1 MALFFSTPK
10 VEDLILEIKSHLKQ
24 QNTSQAMK
32 LLAKAEKKNLFHG
45 DLFLLNAKVHRLQG
59 DSMQQDLALRR
70 YFAEE
75 ERDVLHH
82 LKAVDFFIAE
92 NDFALAQT
100 LLNQIKALFPLSAFT
115 HPRQAA
121 LFCAQGDFESAS
133 QALIQKQQYGKL
145 DDRDIDLV
153 HQIRKGVAANPLAF
167 TKQLFSD
174 KQVREILRR
183 YCYER
188 FESLGFDCEFGF
200 VQRANGRE
208 PLSLFRWG
216 AMPIDSMI
224 ALFSNQFK
232 GFAEPQSA
240 SLKLLLNQASG
251 TAEYR
256 YFDSQYQFEAHTF
269 HTKKNI
275 AITETEETLLP
286 KVRAHFAL
294 LARKLREDL
303 EDGNKVFLYKSE
315 KAISV
320 DQCKALHVAMQT
332 VGPNKLLVVM
342 REPKNAPKN
351 QTDQPYLIV
360 EPSLVIGY
368 VDYFWTDEDNPDKPN
383 ISLKS
388 WDNLIQHTY
397 HHFWAYFPELDITW
411 MQKMAFSRY
420 FAKLLPI
427 QS

>member
-10 VEDLILEIKSHLKQ
+10 AEDLIVEIKNCLNRQ
-24 QNTSQAMK
+24 DTSQAIK
-32 LLAKAEKKNLFHG
+32 LLSKAERKNIFHS
-45 DLFLLNAKVHRLQG
+45 DLFLLSAKVYGLQG
-59 DSMQQDLALRR
+59 DSQHQDLSLRR
-70 YFAEE
+70 FFAED

-82 LKAVDFFIAE
+82 LKAVDFFITE
-92 NDFALAQT
+92 KNFSLAQI

-121 LFCAQGDFESAS
+121 LHCAQADYESAS
-133 QALIQKQQYGKL
+133 HALIQKQQYGKL

-153 HQIRKGVAANPLAF
+153 HQIRKGVAANPLTF

-200 VQRANGRE
+200 IQRANGRE

-224 ALFSNQFK
+224 ALFNNQFD
-232 GFAEPQSA
+232 GFAQPESA

-256 YFDSQYQFEAHTF
+256 YVDSQYQFEAHTF

-315 KAISV
+315 KSISV
-320 DQCKALHVAMQT
+320 DQCKALHAAMQT
-332 VGPNKLLVVM
+332 LGPNKLLVVM
-342 REPKNAPKN
+342 REPKNAPKTN
-351 QTDQPYLIV
+351 TPYLII

-368 VDYFWTDEDNPDKPN
+368 VDYFWTDEDNPLKPN
-383 ISLKS
+383 ISLQS
-388 WDNLIQHTY
+388 WDSLIQHTY
-397 HHFWAYFPELDITW
+397 HHFWAYFPELDI
-411 MQKMAFSRY
+411 
-420 FAKLLPI
+420 I
-427 QS
+427 

>member
-10 VEDLILEIKSHLKQ
+10 ADDLITEIKNCLKRQ
-24 QNTSQAMK
+24 DTSQAIK
-32 LLAKAEKKNLFHG
+32 LLSKAEKKNIFHA
-45 DLFLLNAKVHRLQG
+45 DLFLLGAKVHGLQG
-59 DSMQQDLALRR
+59 DSLNKDLALRR
-70 YFAEE
+70 FFAED

-82 LKAVDFFIAE
+82 LKAVDFFITE
-92 NDFALAQT
+92 KDFSLAQI
-100 LLNQIKALFPLSAFT
+100 LLDQIKAQFPLSAFP
-115 HPRQAA
+115 HPRQAT
-121 LFCAQGDFESAS
+121 LHCAQEDYESAS

-153 HQIRKGVAANPLAF
+153 HQIRKGIAGNPLTF

-200 VQRANGRE
+200 IQRANGRE

-224 ALFSNQFK
+224 ALFKNQFA
-232 GFAEPQSA
+232 GFSEPQSS
-240 SLKLLLNQASG
+240 SLKLLLNQATG
-251 TAEYR
+251 YAEYR

-315 KAISV
+315 KFISV
-320 DQCKALHVAMQT
+320 DQCKALHAAMQT
-332 VGPNKLLVVM
+332 LGPNKLLVVM
-342 REPKNAPKN
+342 REPKNAPTN
-351 QTDQPYLIV
+351 NTPYLII

-368 VDYFWTDEDNPDKPN
+368 VDYFWTDEDNPHKPN

-388 WDNLIQHTY
+388 WDNLIQHAY
-397 HHFWAYFPELDITW
+397 HHFWVHFPELDIT
-411 MQKMAFSRY
+411 
-420 FAKLLPI
+420 
-427 QS
+427 